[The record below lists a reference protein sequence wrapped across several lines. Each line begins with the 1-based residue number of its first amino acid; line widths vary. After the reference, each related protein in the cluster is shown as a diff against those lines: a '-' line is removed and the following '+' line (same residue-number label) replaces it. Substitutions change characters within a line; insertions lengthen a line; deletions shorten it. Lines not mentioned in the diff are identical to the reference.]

1 MSVDPE
7 LRIRIARGEY
17 SVDAHAVAQAIIDRV
32 AGPSGVFVPAQ
43 LDRLVVLAEEDD
55 PTSGGDAA

>member
-1 MSVDPE
+1 MTVDPE

-17 SVDAHAVAQAIIDRV
+17 SVDAHAVAQAIMDRA

-43 LDRLVVLAEEDD
+43 LDRLVVLAQEDE
-55 PTSGGDAA
+55 SGPAGDAA

>member
-43 LDRLVVLAEEDD
+43 LDRLVVHADQDE
-55 PTSGGDAA
+55 PPSGLDAA

>member
-1 MSVDPE
+1 MTVDQE

-43 LDRLVVLAEEDD
+43 LDRLFVLAEEDESG
-55 PTSGGDAA
+55 PGGDAA

>member
-7 LRIRIARGEY
+7 LRITIAHGEY

-43 LDRLVVLAEEDD
+43 LDRLVVLAEEDE
-55 PTSGGDAA
+55 PFPGGDAA